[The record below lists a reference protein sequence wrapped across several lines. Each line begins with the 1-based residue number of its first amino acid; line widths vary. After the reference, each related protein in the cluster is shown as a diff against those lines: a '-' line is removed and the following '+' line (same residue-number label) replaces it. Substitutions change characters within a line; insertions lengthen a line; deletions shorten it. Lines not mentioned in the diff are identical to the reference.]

1 MKKIVLVLFAI
12 VLISSLA
19 FPQRARINVEHVTPH
34 SLTTLGL
41 TTNSVSGG
49 LKIIPN
55 QTYAYFSAQNMASL
69 TDPITGSNFELVS
82 KPGGSTAALEVL
94 SSPQWTVLKPD
105 VKGEYQVKLTITTA
119 LGTDDTTQ
127 SFFAG
132 DYIGVGDVDGVVGA
146 FPTCMTCHNNAGYPK
161 FQDIFT
167 RWSTSG
173 HATIFRTQID
183 VDSAASHY
191 STSCMKCHTTGYDH
205 NLAAANNGFDD
216 VAASLGWVYSGH
228 TNPGT
233 WNNIK
238 TTYPGLVKFA
248 VIGCEN
254 CHGTGSEHV
263 NSGGNK
269 ARIDISLNAGNCAQ
283 CHDEPWRH
291 NKYAQWENSVH
302 SEAIWETG
310 FASRTLPNPA
320 NLSQC
325 MRCHAGKGFVAFT
338 KGESI
343 TTPVSP
349 TWAEHTTIT
358 CATCHDPHGNSNFAS
373 LRSTPAGSDTLGNG
387 FSYTSIGGKGQI
399 CMNCHK
405 ARRNGE
411 TYVLTTNVSSTFGPH
426 HSPQSDVLLGKNA
439 VEFGS
444 AYASGTHNLA
454 VTNLCVDCHMVA
466 TTDTGTVTRDKVGGH
481 SWRMNN
487 TETGYDHT
495 AACTS
500 CHGPKTSFEDFVAF
514 MDYDGDGVI
523 EPVSGEVEGLLTL
536 VAKRIPPYD
545 LDSISYTLIKA
556 SSDSV
561 TLKKAWWNYQLI
573 AYGSADGMHNA
584 KFAIDVLSKTYAA
597 LGGVI
602 PVELTGFTAE
612 MSNGLVVLKWETAT
626 ETNNRGFEIQRKT
639 GNYNWQTVGFVSGNG
654 TTTQMSKYS
663 YSDNPVGIT
672 NLAKITY
679 RLKQLDYDGKTNYSK
694 EINVEYTGAPKTFS
708 LEQNYPN
715 PFNPATVIRYAVP
728 TESKVKV
735 VVYNLTGEVVK
746 ELVNEVQS
754 AGFHEST
761 FNTNSGTSLS
771 SGIYFYSI
779 EATPLNGNNSFRQT
793 KKMILLK

>member
-19 FPQRARINVEHVTPH
+19 LPQTARIKAENVTPH

-41 TTNSVSGG
+41 TTQNSVSGG
-49 LKIIPN
+49 LKVIPN
-55 QTYAYFSAQNMASL
+55 QTYAYFSAQNIASS
-69 TDPITGSNFELVS
+69 TDPVTNSLFELVS
-82 KPGGSTAALEVL
+82 KPAGSTAALEL
-94 SSPQWTVLKPD
+94 LTSPQWTLLKPD

-127 SFFAG
+127 SFYAA
-132 DYIGVGDVDGVVGA
+132 DYIGVGTVDGVPGA
-146 FPTCMTCHNNAGYPK
+146 FPNCMTCHDNASFPK
-161 FQDIFT
+161 FQPIFT
-167 RWSTSG
+167 RWATSG

-205 NLAAANNGFDD
+205 NLVAANNGFDD
-216 VAASLGWVYSGH
+216 VAASLGWAYSGH

-254 CHGTGSEHV
+254 CHGAGGEHAM
-263 NSGGNK
+263 GGDK
-269 ARIDISLNAGNCAQ
+269 KKIDISLSAGNCAQ

-291 NKYAQWENSVH
+291 NIYSMYENSLH
-302 SEAIWETG
+302 SEAVWERTTG
-310 FASRTLPNPA
+310 SNA
-320 NLSQC
+320 NKNNLGDC
-325 MRCHAGKGFVAFT
+325 IRCHDGQGFVNFT
-338 KGESI
+338 KGLTTDARTWTELANG
-343 TTPVSP
+343 TPV
-349 TWAEHTTIT
+349 T
-358 CATCHDPHGNSNFAS
+358 CATCHDPHGNSNVAS
-373 LRSTPAGSDTLGNG
+373 LRSTPVGSDTLATG
-387 FSYTSIGGKGQI
+387 FSYTGIGGTGQT

-405 ARRNGE
+405 ARANGN
-411 TYVLTTNVSSTFGPH
+411 TTVLAPVGQRSGPH
-426 HSPQSDVLLGKNA
+426 SSPQTDVLLGKNA

-444 AYASGTHNLA
+444 PYISSKAHSTGTDNA
-454 VTNLCVDCHMVA
+454 CIDCHMAA

-481 SWRMNN
+481 SWNLSYN
-487 TETGYDHT
+487 GYDHT
-495 AACTS
+495 KGCT
-500 CHGPKTSFEDFVAF
+500 CHGEVSSFEDFVAT
-514 MDYDGDGVI
+514 MDYDGDGII
-523 EPVSGEVEGLLTL
+523 EPISSEVKGLLTA

-545 LDSISYTLIKA
+545 VDAIDWQLIRA

-573 AYGSADGMHNA
+573 ANGGADGMHNA
-584 KFAIDVLSKTYAA
+584 KFSIDVLSKTYAA

-602 PVELTGFTAE
+602 PVELLAFTAE
-612 MSNGLVVLKWETAT
+612 MSNGLVALKWETAT
-626 ETNNRGFEIQRKT
+626 ETNNRGFEIQRKA
-639 GNYNWQTVGFVSGNG
+639 GNYSWQTVGFVSGKG
-654 TTTQMSKYS
+654 TTSEMSHYT
-663 YSDNPVGIT
+663 YSDNPVGVT

-679 RLKQLDYDGKTNYSK
+679 RLKQLDYDGKANYSK

-735 VVYNLTGEVVK
+735 VVYNISGEVVK

-761 FNTNSGTSLS
+761 FNTNSGVSLS

-779 EATPLNGNNSFRQT
+779 EATPLNGNNSYRQT

>member
-12 VLISSLA
+12 VLISSIA

-69 TDPITGSNFELVS
+69 TDPVTNSVFELVS
-82 KPGGSTAALEVL
+82 KPAGSTAALEL
-94 SSPQWTVLKPD
+94 LTSPQWTLLKPD
-105 VKGEYQVKLTITTA
+105 VKGEYQVKVTITTA

-127 SFFAG
+127 SVFAA
-132 DYIGVGDVDGVVGA
+132 DYIGVGNFEGIAGS
-146 FPTCMTCHNNAGYPK
+146 FPKCMTCHGSTPK
-161 FQDIFT
+161 FTEIYD
-167 RWSTSG
+167 RWKVSG
-173 HATIFRTQID
+173 HANIFNIEITTG
-183 VDSAASHY
+183 AAYY

-205 NLAAANNGFDD
+205 NLAAANGGFDD
-216 VAASLGWVYSGH
+216 VAASLGWVWQGPPN
-228 TNPGT
+228 TGKWDT
-233 WNNIK
+233 LK
-238 TTYPGLVKFA
+238 TQFPNLVNLA
-248 VIGCEN
+248 TIGCEN
-254 CHGTGSEHV
+254 CHGAGGEHATGGDKKKIE
-263 NSGGNK
+263 
-269 ARIDISLNAGNCAQ
+269 ISLDAGNCAQ

-291 NKYAQWENSVH
+291 NKYAQFENSMH
-302 SEAIWETG
+302 SEAIWESA
-310 FASRTLPNPA
+310 FATRNMTVPTTLG
-320 NLSQC
+320 STC
-325 MRCHAGKGFVAFT
+325 MRCHSGKGFVAFT
-338 KGESI
+338 KNESI

-387 FSYTSIGGKGQI
+387 FSYTSVGSKGQI

-405 ARRNGE
+405 ARRDGE
-411 TYVLTTNVSSTFGPH
+411 TYVLTTNVSSYFGPH
-426 HSPQSDVLLGKNA
+426 HSGQSDVLLGKNA
-439 VEFGS
+439 IEFGS
-444 AYASGTHNLA
+444 AYASGTHSLA
-454 VTNLCVDCHMVA
+454 ITNACVDCHMVA
-466 TTDTGTVTRDKVGGH
+466 TTDTGTVNRDKVGGH
-481 SWRMNN
+481 SWNLNN
-487 TETGYDHT
+487 PETGYDHT

-500 CHGPKTSFEDFVAF
+500 CHGPKSSFEDFVAF
-514 MDYDGDGVI
+514 MDYDGDGII
-523 EPVSGEVEGLLTL
+523 EPVSGEINGLLTL

-545 LDSISYTLIKA
+545 VDSISYTLIKA

-573 AYGSADGMHNA
+573 AYGGADGMHNA
-584 KFAIDVLSKTYAA
+584 KFSIDVLTKTYAA

-612 MSNGLVVLKWETAT
+612 MSNGLVALKWETAT
-626 ETNNRGFEIQRKT
+626 ETNNRGFEIQRKA
-639 GNYNWQTVGFVSGNG
+639 GNYSWQTVGFVSGKG
-654 TTTQMSKYS
+654 TTSEMSHYT
-663 YSDNPVGIT
+663 YSDNPVGVT

-679 RLKQLDYDGKTNYSK
+679 RLKQLDYDGKANYSK

-761 FNTNSGTSLS
+761 FNTNSGVSLS

>member
-1 MKKIVLVLFAI
+1 MKKIVLLLFAI
-12 VLISSLA
+12 VLISSLT

-55 QTYAYFSAQNMASL
+55 QTYVYFSAQNMASL
-69 TDPITGSNFELVS
+69 TDPVTNSLFELVS

-119 LGTDDTTQ
+119 LGKDDTTM
-127 SFFAG
+127 SIYAA
-132 DYIGVGDVDGVVGA
+132 DYIGVGDVEGIAGG
-146 FPTCMTCHNNAGYPK
+146 FPSCTICHNNASFPK
-161 FQDIFT
+161 FQPIFT

-205 NLAAANNGFDD
+205 NLVAANNGFDN
-216 VAASLGWVYSGH
+216 VAASLTPPWVYSGH
-228 TNPGT
+228 TNPGM
-233 WNNIK
+233 WNDIK
-238 TTYPGLVKFA
+238 TNYKPLVKFA
-248 VIGCEN
+248 VIGCES
-254 CHGTGSEHV
+254 CHGPGGEHAM
-263 NSGGNK
+263 GADK
-269 ARIDISLNAGNCAQ
+269 KKIEISLSAGNCAQ

-291 NKYAQWENSVH
+291 NIYSMYENSLH
-302 SEAIWETG
+302 SEAIWESA
-310 FASRTLPNPA
+310 FATRNMTVPA
-320 NLSQC
+320 NLGSC
-325 MRCHAGKGFVAFT
+325 MRCHAGEGFVAFT
-338 KGESI
+338 KNESI

-358 CATCHDPHGNSNFAS
+358 CATCHDPHGNSNVAS
-373 LRSTPAGSDTLGNG
+373 LRSTPVGSDTLANG
-387 FSYTSIGGKGQI
+387 FSYTTVGGTGQI

-405 ARRNGE
+405 GRGNGN
-411 TYVLTTNVSSTFGPH
+411 TAVLANISSRFGPH
-426 HSPQSDVLLGKNA
+426 HSPQTDVLLGKNA

-444 AYASGTHNLA
+444 AYASTSHISALENA
-454 VTNLCVDCHMVA
+454 CVDCHMVA
-466 TTDTGTVTRDKVGGH
+466 TTDTGTVNRDKVGGH
-481 SWRMNN
+481 SWNLHN
-487 TETGYDHT
+487 AATGYDHT
-495 AACTS
+495 AACTK
-500 CHGPKTSFEDFVAF
+500 CHGVKTSFEDFGALW
-514 MDYDGDGVI
+514 DYDLDGII
-523 EPVSGEVEGLLTL
+523 EPISGEIKGLLTA

-545 LDSISYTLIKA
+545 VDAIDWQLIRA

-561 TLKKAWWNYQLI
+561 LLKKAYWNYQLI
-573 AYGSADGMHNA
+573 AYGGADGMHNA
-584 KFAIDVLSKTYAA
+584 KFSIDVLAKTYAT
-597 LGGVI
+597 LGGVV

-612 MSNGLVVLKWETAT
+612 MSNGLVALNWETAT

-663 YSDNPVGIT
+663 YSDNPVGVT

-679 RLKQLDYDGKTNYSK
+679 RLKQLDYDGKANYSK
-694 EINVEYTGAPKTFS
+694 EINVEFTGAPKTFS

-735 VVYNLTGEVVK
+735 VVYNISGEVVK

-754 AGFHEST
+754 AGFHESK
-761 FNTNSGTSLS
+761 FNANSGLSLS

-779 EATPLNGNNSFRQT
+779 EATPLNGNNSYRQT